1 MKLKKTN
8 WLMLKK
14 MLYKLKIDTKN
25 KLQILVDFVFLD
37 LMIDHQR

>member
-1 MKLKKTN
+1 
-8 WLMLKK
+8 MLKK